1 MTHSPVTYIKYSAG
15 SGPKAFEMT
24 ALTKTK
30 NGARHAIKTPARIE
44 GFQEGGIDND
54 DAPLSLVVAGKVHAF
69 VEASDLFTIAIEHLC
84 SHAIGVEE

>member
-1 MTHSPVTYIKYSAG
+1 
-15 SGPKAFEMT
+15 MT

-69 VEASDLFTIAIEHLC
+69 VEARDLLTITIENLR
-84 SHAIGVEE
+84 SNTIGIKK